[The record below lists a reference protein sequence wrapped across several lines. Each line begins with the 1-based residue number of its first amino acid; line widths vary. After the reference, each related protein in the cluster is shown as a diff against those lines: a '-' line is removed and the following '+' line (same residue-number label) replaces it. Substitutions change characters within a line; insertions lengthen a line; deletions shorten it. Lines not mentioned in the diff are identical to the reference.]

1 MIDTSVANNVNS
13 LSNQLSNQTHRMI
26 ADQRLANAA
35 SSGSSLAAAAVA
47 AAHAAHV
54 AHAAHTASNA
64 AAANAAANAAA
75 VTAAGAADVGHTT
88 MSATQKNPFAIQE
101 LLGLTAHGDQI
112 KNSSNSGGT
121 GNGNNSSQNNPSS
134 NAVSGM
140 GAGFPPISCYNSSF
154 FNSSAVDQYSQAH
167 QRMYFNSAGLF
178 GNLHHQS
185 QSFASS
191 SAAASH
197 LLDSTLRSEHS
208 LSSKPNAF
216 LIHNKLGRFL
226 TISLFMWSKE
236 WQFASP
242 KSVIC

>member
-75 VTAAGAADVGHTT
+75 VTAAGAADGHTT

-121 GNGNNSSQNNPSS
+121 GNGNNSSQNNPSL
-134 NAVSGM
+134 NPVSGM

-178 GNLHHQS
+178 GNLHDQ
-185 QSFASS
+185 
-191 SAAASH
+191 
-197 LLDSTLRSEHS
+197 
-208 LSSKPNAF
+208 
-216 LIHNKLGRFL
+216 
-226 TISLFMWSKE
+226 
-236 WQFASP
+236 
-242 KSVIC
+242 SVIC

>member
-75 VTAAGAADVGHTT
+75 VTAAGAADGHTT

-121 GNGNNSSQNNPSS
+121 GNGNNSGQNNPSS
-134 NAVSGM
+134 NPVSGM

-208 LSSKPNAF
+208 LSSKPKAF
-216 LIHNKLGRFL
+216 LIRNKLSRQ
-226 TISLFMWSKE
+226 INRKE
-236 WQFASP
+236 
-242 KSVIC
+242 IL

>member
-13 LSNQLSNQTHRMI
+13 LSNQLSHQTHRMI

-75 VTAAGAADVGHTT
+75 VTAAGAADGGHTT

-112 KNSSNSGGT
+112 KNSSSNSGGT
-121 GNGNNSSQNNPSS
+121 GHNSSQNNPSS
-134 NAVSGM
+134 NPVSGM

-167 QRMYFNSAGLF
+167 QRMYFNSAGIF

-208 LSSKPNAF
+208 LSSKPKTF
-216 LIHNKLGRFL
+216 LSIIN
-226 TISLFMWSKE
+226 
-236 WQFASP
+236 
-242 KSVIC
+242 

>member
-35 SSGSSLAAAAVA
+35 SSGSTLAAAAVA

-75 VTAAGAADVGHTT
+75 VTAAGAVADGGHTT

-112 KNSSNSGGT
+112 KNSSNSGT

-134 NAVSGM
+134 NPVSGM

-185 QSFASS
+185 Q
-191 SAAASH
+191 
-197 LLDSTLRSEHS
+197 
-208 LSSKPNAF
+208 
-216 LIHNKLGRFL
+216 
-226 TISLFMWSKE
+226 
-236 WQFASP
+236 
-242 KSVIC
+242 